1 METITKI
8 HLASQELNVIKRK
21 EGYFNP
27 YWQSTNLEKENSGKI
42 KKSKLAKK
50 EKQKKIPQIT
60 KIEL

>member
-27 YWQSTNLEKENSGKI
+27 YLQSTNLQKENSGKI

-50 EKQKKIPQIT
+50 EKQKKKPQIT